1 VRSTA
6 ALCAFCD
13 NQKNA
18 DVCGAPSQRLFCSEP
33 QDETPERT
41 LLWKREKIEKNSP
54 QFNRILMFSRKSMKK
69 HVLALC
75 ALLVPLGMLFA
86 LQSLNRYTLLPLD
99 QLNTMFLPYS
109 AHYKG
114 VEVQNHFLTD
124 AIAQVYPYK
133 VRLRDNVLRG
143 EVASWNPSILGG
155 HPHYASTSFTHFDPT
170 NLVLL
175 LGDMPHAYDWQMI
188 LKLLIAGVGMYWLLG
203 LFVKHPMIRATAATA
218 YMLNSMFITTLQH
231 QWVLGAMCW
240 MPSCVRM
247 LWQALES
254 PTTLARLNYLL
265 VASVF
270 LGLAFLGGS
279 LQTSA
284 MAVLLVTVLV
294 FTHGWMQAGS
304 VWKHI
309 TKPLAVLAVL
319 GVVAF
324 ALTAFMWLP
333 AIELFVLNIN
343 TRAAGKPFS
352 LWNGFKTLPL
362 LTSFAFP
369 ELLGSPRGFDLAK
382 LASADMN
389 DCNAAAGFLMLL
401 AGAWGAVNFWHPRR
415 ALWRTERGEGE
426 RSATTL
432 NLRPF
437 ILLMIA
443 GLVLPLFTPLYKFLY
458 HRSFVVYVFGLVVVG
473 AVAMEHLLVGGVFGE
488 SSERER
494 LQFGMW
500 LRRSLNAVVMMLLG
514 LLVASTVTFLFRDSI
529 EAVLQGLL
537 VRQGSTSQLG
547 AGNIEWMM
555 GRVSAFLQHFSV
567 LNVQWMSAIIIV
579 IAALRAWYEF
589 MRVHTPQ
596 LPALVPALLSAL
608 GKRLQKNGGKQMRQQ
623 RFSKVCALIFLSIAG
638 QTVLFGYSWLPCVDM
653 ERYPLYPETP
663 ATRFLQH
670 DSLGSRLSG
679 SRVFP
684 VWVEGNLASQRLF
697 QPNTL
702 DIYGISTLQGYE
714 SLFPTSV
721 ERIVGVGAAPNT
733 QQLRLLGL
741 VNVRYLAISGK
752 LSMHHAALRLV
763 NLGADTAVVKLYENP
778 YWKGRAWVAYKHEV
792 LPEASSQL
800 ARMNDSTAAEPFD
813 GSTVLLFDAP
823 QGFSADKQVLATND
837 ERKPSQTVARL
848 THAENNRVRLDV
860 QTAQAGWLVLA
871 DTWYP
876 GWKAF
881 VSGNET
887 PVLKANYA
895 MRAVR
900 VPAGKSVVEF
910 RFEPPLLRWGSYVS
924 AVALFGVVMVIVVGK
939 RCL

>member
-1 VRSTA
+1 
-6 ALCAFCD
+6 
-13 NQKNA
+13 
-18 DVCGAPSQRLFCSEP
+18 
-33 QDETPERT
+33 
-41 LLWKREKIEKNSP
+41 
-54 QFNRILMFSRKSMKK
+54 MKK

-75 ALLVPLGMLFA
+75 ALVAPLVMLFA

-109 AHYKG
+109 AQYKG

-133 VRLRDNVLRG
+133 VRLRNNLLRG
-143 EVASWNPSILGG
+143 ELASWNPSILGG

-175 LGDMPHAYDWQMI
+175 LGEMPHAYDWQMI

-203 LFVKHPMIRATAATA
+203 LFVRHPLIRAAAATA

-240 MPSCVRM
+240 MPYCVRM

-254 PTTLARLNYLL
+254 PITLGRLKYVL
-265 VASVF
+265 VASAF

-284 MAVLLVTVLV
+284 MCVLLVSVLV

-304 VWKHI
+304 VWKRVG
-309 TKPLAVLAVL
+309 TPLGTLAVVGL
-319 GVVAF
+319 VAF

-382 LASADMN
+382 LARADMN

-415 ALWRTERGEGE
+415 ALWRTERSEGE
-426 RSATTL
+426 RPATTL

-494 LQFGMW
+494 LQFGVW
-500 LRRSLNAVVMMLLG
+500 LRRSLNAVLMLLLG
-514 LLVASTVTFLFRDSI
+514 LLVASAVTFLFRDSI

-547 AGNIEWMM
+547 AGNAEWMM
-555 GRVSAFLQHFSV
+555 GRVSAFVRHFSM
-567 LNVQWMSAIIIV
+567 LNLSWVAAISIV
-579 IAALRAWYEF
+579 IAALRSCYVVVRAN
-589 MRVHTPQ
+589 TPQ
-596 LPALVPALLSAL
+596 LPAL
-608 GKRLQKNGGKQMRQQ
+608 GKGSEQHGGEQIGGEQVRQQ
-623 RFSKVCALIFLSIAG
+623 LSSKACVMVFASIAG
-638 QTVLFGYSWLPCVDM
+638 QTVLFGYSWLPCVDVQ
-653 ERYPLYPETP
+653 RYPLYPETP
-663 ATRFLQH
+663 ATRFLQQ
-670 DSLGSRLSG
+670 DSLGSRLSA

-684 VWVEGNLASQRLF
+684 VWVEGNVASQRLF

-702 DIYGISTLQGYE
+702 DLYGVSTLQGYE

-721 ERIVGVGAAPNT
+721 ERIVGVGAAPTT
-733 QQLRLLGL
+733 QQLRLMGL
-741 VNVRYLAISGK
+741 VNVRYFAVSGK

-778 YWKGRAWVAYKHEV
+778 YWKGRAWMAYNHEV
-792 LPEASSQL
+792 LPEAALQL
-800 ARMNDSTAAEPFD
+800 ARMNDSTAAQPFD
-813 GSTVLLFDAP
+813 GSTVLVFEPPQAVNVENNVIDQAP
-823 QGFSADKQVLATND
+823 LKSHEKTPPQPIVQLTN
-837 ERKPSQTVARL
+837 
-848 THAENNRVRLDV
+848 AENNRVRLEV
-860 QTAQAGWLVLA
+860 QTAKAGWLVLA

-881 VSGNET
+881 VSGKET

-895 MRAVR
+895 MRSVR
-900 VPAGKSVVEF
+900 VPAGKSIVEF
-910 RFEPPLLRWGSYVS
+910 RFEPPLLHWGCYL
-924 AVALFGVVMVIVVGK
+924 AVIAFFGVGLTIVGTTVLA
-939 RCL
+939 RNR